1 MDFDVSEDFLW
12 LVATY
17 PGAQSDC
24 LEAKDSTGPTP
35 LRRRSVNPLELPQ
48 YIDFGYSCEW

>member
-24 LEAKDSTGPTP
+24 LKAKDSTGPTP

-48 YIDFGYSCEW
+48 HIDFGYSYEW